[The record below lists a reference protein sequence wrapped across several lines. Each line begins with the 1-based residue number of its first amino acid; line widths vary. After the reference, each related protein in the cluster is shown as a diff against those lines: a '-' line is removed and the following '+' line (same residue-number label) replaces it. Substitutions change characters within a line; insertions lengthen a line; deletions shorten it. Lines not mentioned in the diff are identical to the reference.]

1 MQNYL
6 DFKYLFRYAFQ
17 FQLVKKMPT
26 ADPRQLALNL
36 LARREHSRLEIAQKL
51 TKAGFSNE
59 EIQPILDD
67 FIKRDWLNEN
77 RFVEMFVRSRFNQNY
92 GPLRIRYDLQ
102 QRGISGETIANALE
116 IYQHEWANSAKNLRI
131 RRFGEIPPTTPN
143 MKSKQMRFLSSRGFL
158 PDHIRYAL
166 KP

>member
-1 MQNYL
+1 
-6 DFKYLFRYAFQ
+6 
-17 FQLVKKMPT
+17 MPT

-77 RFVEMFVRSRFNQNY
+77 RFVEMFVRNRFNQGY
-92 GPLRIRYDLQ
+92 GPLRVRYDLQ
-102 QRGISGETIANALE
+102 QRGISGEIIINALE
-116 IYQHEWANSAKNLRI
+116 IYRHEWADSAKNLRI
-131 RRFGEIPPTTPN
+131 RRFGETLPTTSQL
-143 MKSKQMRFLSSRGFL
+143 KAKQMRFLSNRGFL

-166 KP
+166 KS